1 MRTRFRIS
9 KRSGNA
15 KCHGLRSERREASM
29 SEAVLRELNDGLL
42 TVTLNRPDKLNALSF
57 ESFKGLAAAADYALA
72 NKDKVGCVLLR
83 GAGRSFCAG
92 NDLGDLGGVFNDG
105 DNSKFR
111 SDTVERLAS
120 LPMPVIAVVQGHCLT
135 GGLEL
140 ALAADIIIAGES
152 AKFGD
157 THGKWDLVPVWGLSQ
172 RLPRRI
178 GRAKALEMSFSAR
191 NYSGREAAQMGLA
204 NICVPDAE
212 LDTAVANFAKE
223 VLANSWRSSRA
234 IKKLVDETEGLPLK
248 AGLAHE
254 MHRSEGRGPETAERL
269 ARLRK

>member
-1 MRTRFRIS
+1 MTD
-9 KRSGNA
+9 
-15 KCHGLRSERREASM
+15 
-29 SEAVLRELNDGLL
+29 AVLRDVTGGLCTL
-42 TVTLNRPDKLNALSF
+42 TLNKPDKLNALGTD
-57 ESFKGLAAAADYALA
+57 SFKALS
-72 NKDKVGCVLLR
+72 DHIDHILTHVPEIGCVLIK
-83 GAGRSFCAG
+83 GAGRAFCAG
-92 NDLGDLGGVFNDG
+92 NDLSGLTEVFEGGDA
-105 DNSKFR
+105 SRFR

-120 LPMPVIAVVQGHCLT
+120 LPMPVVAQVHGHCLT

-172 RLPRRI
+172 RLPRRV

-191 NYSGREAAQMGLA
+191 FYSGRQAEVMGLA
-204 NICVPDAE
+204 NFCVADAE
-212 LDTAVANFAKE
+212 LAATVAAFTQD

-234 IKKLVDETEGLPLK
+234 IKKLVDDTDGMPLK

-254 MHRSEGRGPETAERL
+254 VHRSEGRGPETAERL
-269 ARLRK
+269 ARMRK

>member
-1 MRTRFRIS
+1 MSDAI
-9 KRSGNA
+9 
-15 KCHGLRSERREASM
+15 LRD
-29 SEAVLRELNDGLL
+29 LKDGLL

-57 ESFKGLAAAADYALA
+57 DSFKGLAAAAEFAAA
-72 NKDKVGCVLLR
+72 NTDKVGCVVLK

-105 DNSKFR
+105 DNSRFR

-120 LPMPVIAVVQGHCLT
+120 LPMPVIAQVHGHCMT

-152 AKFGD
+152 AKFAD

-172 RLPRRI
+172 RLPRRV
-178 GRAKALEMSFSAR
+178 GRAKSLEMSFSGR
-191 NYSGREAAQMGLA
+191 IYSGRQAEAMGLA
-204 NICVPDAE
+204 NICVADDA
-212 LDTAVANFAKE
+212 LDGAVAAFAAE

-234 IKKLVDETEGLPLK
+234 IKKLVDDTDGMSLK

-254 MHRSEGRGPETAERL
+254 VHRSEGRGPETAERL
-269 ARLRK
+269 ARMRK

>member
-1 MRTRFRIS
+1 MTKTPNMPS
-9 KRSGNA
+9 NA
-15 KCHGLRSERREASM
+15 ILTEVK
-29 SEAVLRELNDGLL
+29 DGLM
-42 TVTLNRPDKLNALSF
+42 TVTLNRPEKLNALSF
-57 ESFKGLAAAADYALA
+57 ESFKGLADAAAFAA
-72 NKDKVGCVLLR
+72 ASIDKIGCVVLK

-105 DNSKFR
+105 DNSRFR
-111 SDTVERLAS
+111 SDTVEKLAS
-120 LPMPVIAVVQGHCLT
+120 LPMPVIAQVHGHCMT

-152 AKFGD
+152 AKFAD

-178 GRAKALEMSFSAR
+178 GRAKALEMSFSGR
-191 NYSGREAAQMGLA
+191 IYSGRHAETMGLA
-204 NICVPDAE
+204 NICVADDT
-212 LDTAVANFAKE
+212 LDSAVAEFAAE

-234 IKKLVDETEGLPLK
+234 IKRLVDDTDGMSLK

-254 MHRSEGRGPETAERL
+254 VHRSEGRGPETAERL
-269 ARLRK
+269 ARMRK

>member
-1 MRTRFRIS
+1 MGDAILRD
-9 KRSGNA
+9 A
-15 KCHGLRSERREASM
+15 K
-29 SEAVLRELNDGLL
+29 DGLM

-57 ESFKGLAAAADYALA
+57 ESFKGLSAAADYAAA
-72 NKDKVGCVLLR
+72 NAASIGCVLLR

-120 LPMPVIAVVQGHCLT
+120 LPMPVIAAVQGHCLT

-140 ALAADIIIAGES
+140 ALAADIIICAEN

-191 NYSGREAAQMGLA
+191 SYSGRQAEAMGLA

-212 LDTAVANFAKE
+212 LDSVVHAFVTD

-234 IKKLVDETEGLPLK
+234 IKKLVDDTDGMPLK

-254 MHRSEGRGPETAERL
+254 VHRSEGRGPETAERL
-269 ARLRK
+269 ARMRASGPATRAPQHDASKKS

>member
-1 MRTRFRIS
+1 
-9 KRSGNA
+9 
-15 KCHGLRSERREASM
+15 M
-29 SEAVLRELNDGLL
+29 SEVLLRELKDGLL
-42 TVTLNRPDKLNALSF
+42 TLTLNRPEKLNALSF
-57 ESFKGLAAAADYALA
+57 ESFKALAAAVDFAAA
-72 NKDKVGCVLLR
+72 NVATVGCVLIR

-105 DNSKFR
+105 DNSRFR

-120 LPMPVIAVVQGHCLT
+120 LPMPVVAQVHGHCMT

-152 AKFGD
+152 ARFAD

-178 GRAKALEMSFSAR
+178 GRAKALEMSFSGR
-191 NYSGREAAQMGLA
+191 LYSGAHAAEMGLA
-204 NICVPDAE
+204 NFCVADAE
-212 LDTAVANFAKE
+212 LDAAAANFVKD

-234 IKKLVDETEGLPLK
+234 IKKLIDETDGMALK

-254 MHRSEGRGPETAERL
+254 VHRSEGRGPETAERL
-269 ARLRK
+269 ARMRR

>member
-1 MRTRFRIS
+1 MTDAI
-9 KRSGNA
+9 
-15 KCHGLRSERREASM
+15 
-29 SEAVLRELNDGLL
+29 LREVKDGLL
-42 TVTLNRPDKLNALSF
+42 TLTLNRPDKLNALSF
-57 ESFKGLAAAADYALA
+57 DSFKGLADAIDFAQA
-72 NKDKVGCVLLR
+72 NTDRVGCVVLK

-120 LPMPVIAVVQGHCLT
+120 LPMPVIAQVQGHCLT

-140 ALAADIIIAGES
+140 ALAADIIICAEG

-178 GRAKALEMSFSAR
+178 GRAKSLEMSFSAR
-191 NYSGREAAQMGLA
+191 QYTGRQAEAMGLA
-204 NICVPDAE
+204 NFCVPDAE
-212 LDTAVANFAKE
+212 LEFAVAAFAAE

-234 IKKLVDETEGLPLK
+234 IKKLLDDTDGMPLK

-254 MHRSEGRGPETAERL
+254 VHRSEGRGPETAERL
-269 ARLRK
+269 KRMRK

>member
-1 MRTRFRIS
+1 
-9 KRSGNA
+9 
-15 KCHGLRSERREASM
+15 M
-29 SEAVLRELNDGLL
+29 SEAVLREFKDGLL

-57 ESFKGLAAAADYALA
+57 ESFKGLSAAVDFTLA
-72 NKDKVGCVLLR
+72 NKDKIGCVLLR
-83 GAGRSFCAG
+83 GEGRSFCAG

-120 LPMPVIAVVQGHCLT
+120 LPMPVVAVVQGHCLT

-172 RLPRRI
+172 RLR
-178 GRAKALEMSFSAR
+178 SV
-191 NYSGREAAQMGLA
+191 SGRQAETIGLA
-204 NICVPDAE
+204 NFCVPDAE
-212 LDTAVANFAKE
+212 LEKVASDFIKDI
-223 VLANSWRSSRA
+223 LANSWRSSRA
-234 IKKLVDETEGLPLK
+234 IKKLIDDTDGMPLK

-254 MHRSEGRGPETAERL
+254 VHRSEGRGPETAERL
-269 ARLRK
+269 QRMRK

>member
-1 MRTRFRIS
+1 
-9 KRSGNA
+9 
-15 KCHGLRSERREASM
+15 M
-29 SEAVLRELNDGLL
+29 SEAVLCEVKDGLATL
-42 TVTLNRPDKLNALSF
+42 TLNRPEKLNALNF
-57 ESFKGLAAAADYALA
+57 DTFKALSA
-72 NKDKVGCVLLR
+72 HIDFARENVKSVGCVVLR

-92 NDLGDLGGVFNDG
+92 NDLSDLGGVFEGGDG
-105 DNSKFR
+105 SHFR
-111 SDTVERLAS
+111 STTVERLAN
-120 LPMPVIAVVQGHCLT
+120 LPMPVIAAVQGHCLT

-140 ALAADIIIAGES
+140 ALAADIIIAAES

-191 NYSGREAAQMGLA
+191 TYSGRDGAAMGLA
-204 NICVPDAE
+204 NFCVSDAE
-212 LDTAVANFAKE
+212 LDTAVAQFASE

-234 IKKLVDETEGLPLK
+234 IKKLVDDTEGMSLE

-254 MHRSEGRGPETAERL
+254 IHRSEGRGPETAERL
-269 ARLRK
+269 ARMRK